1 MKWVPSVADV
11 GPSQRLSAHF
21 TMPHPGEPDNQGMCC
36 DPGMDFD
43 AYERRLW
50 AGQAAAYQRGFARLT
65 AHTAEALLDAAG
77 VEAGTRLLDVGTGP
91 GVVAR
96 AAVARGARVTAID
109 AEPSMAE
116 AAARNVP
123 GLDVRV
129 AVLPELPLNDGEFGA
144 VTGNFVINAMGDPE
158 AALAELRRVL
168 GLGGRLALTCWSYPR
183 PPVLGVAGEAIQA
196 AGVPW
201 PDDIP
206 APPFHEYSSPG
217 AFAALLTG
225 TGFEDAAVQE
235 LSWEYRVRPDD
246 WWEEVYL
253 SRVGTNGVVIGRQDA
268 ATVARIK
275 AEFDRLIAR
284 YAVDDGQVALPA
296 AALLGSGTRA
306 VPR

>member
-1 MKWVPSVADV
+1 
-11 GPSQRLSAHF
+11 
-21 TMPHPGEPDNQGMCC
+21 MCC

-50 AGQAAAYQRGFARLT
+50 AGQATAYQRGFARLT
-65 AHTAEALLDAAG
+65 AHTAGALLDAAG
-77 VEAGTRLLDVGTGP
+77 VGAGTRLLDVGTGP
-91 GVVAR
+91 GVVAG
-96 AAVARGARVTAID
+96 AAVARGAQVTAID

-129 AVLPELPLNDGEFGA
+129 AVLPELPLNDGEFDA
-144 VTGNFVINAMGDPE
+144 VTGNFVINAMGDPP

-168 GLGGRLALTCWSYPR
+168 RDGGRLALTCWRYP
-183 PPVLGVAGEAIQA
+183 PPPALGIAAQAIEA

-206 APPFHEYSSPG
+206 LPPFREYSSPG
-217 AFAALLTG
+217 AFEALLAG
-225 TGFEDAAVQE
+225 TGFAEVAAQE
-235 LSWEYRVRPDD
+235 VSWDYRVRPDA
-246 WWEEVYL
+246 WWQEVYL
-253 SRVGTNGVVIGRQDA
+253 ERVGSNGLLIGRQDA

-296 AALLGSGTRA
+296 VAILGRGTR
-306 VPR
+306 